1 MAEAIEE
8 ANQGV
13 KRTLKDLFGGA
24 VGGVAQVLIGMSLS
38 YSLDCTSQYEPT
50 SCLHSSP
57 ITYKCLAMAF
67 WDDMRILS
75 EHALARRGSIQNAH
89 FISY

>member
-24 VGGVAQVLIGMSLS
+24 VGGVAQVLIGTSGVLS
-38 YSLDCTSQYEPT
+38 
-50 SCLHSSP
+50 
-57 ITYKCLAMAF
+57 AF
-67 WDDMRILS
+67 VRSETLLFCAKGAEAKFAIAVLGSFSVTAFAMRICDIDLS
-75 EHALARRGSIQNAH
+75 RLL
-89 FISY
+89 